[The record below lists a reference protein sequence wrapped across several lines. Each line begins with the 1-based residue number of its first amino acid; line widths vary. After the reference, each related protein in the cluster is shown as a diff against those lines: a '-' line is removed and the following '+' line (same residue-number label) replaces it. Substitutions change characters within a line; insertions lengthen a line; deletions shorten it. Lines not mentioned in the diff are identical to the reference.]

1 MTAANFGMWHMYLA
15 RAFEST
21 GQPGFKNSPDMVRSE
36 RARVTG
42 MRDTR
47 AHAAMSIGKVCGHHE
62 VECGIIEELSK

>member
-1 MTAANFGMWHMYLA
+1 MYLE
-15 RAFEST
+15 RAFEFT
-21 GQPGFKNSPDMVRSE
+21 GHPGYKNSPDVVRSE

-62 VECGIIEELSK
+62 VEHGVIERLSK